1 MSIKI
6 IVRIDKTGKTQI
18 EVDGVKGEACTDI
31 TKKLEEALGQTT
43 GTELK
48 GDYYEAEETESQTLG
63 EGS

>member
-1 MSIKI
+1 MKI

-18 EVDGVKGEACTDI
+18 EVDGVKGESCTDI

-43 GTELK
+43 NTELK
-48 GDYYEAEETESQTLG
+48 GEYYEEAETETQSLG